1 MASFSRLESILPG
14 NQFGQFRGLEPQA
27 CICVGAGYSREDFKS
42 LLLNEGAEKSG
53 FTGNAVL
60 TFPKLV
66 LKIAQAASGFSGERV
81 LEKSPAR
88 QEVLR
93 FLLSMRGMTER
104 FPELR
109 RLKRQGA
116 FWKRLDHAIQAARM
130 SFVHWEEAQVFS
142 ARLSERQ
149 GEDPLRVEVENLAQ
163 IYENWMEA
171 AGFFD
176 PPSVLRKAVDWLSD
190 LPIASEVP
198 TSEVHQ
204 VLASFPDEIYYFS
217 TQTQESLEREFW
229 ERLGRFKKI
238 ALGHELASQ
247 QSKASQSSDENTVHD
262 TLQGVW
268 QRWHTL
274 DDASEALAAELARQ
288 VRAGV
293 SLEDHVVLISDTP
306 AARRSLR
313 RALSSQAVALA
324 DPRDPTR
331 SRWDEGLKWA
341 LLPLELVSRN
351 FEKESVVAWVRGFQ
365 QGPLKAQWLKEIE
378 DRGIRSGL
386 ESYSGGSLVGLHER
400 LQMLQ
405 KKIGGKKSIRELGL
419 AHLKEIQY
427 WTSLESSNGFGQF
440 RELAWVIGFF
450 EQLWKDLAT
459 DLERVGLGARKA
471 APLYWLERLQS
482 RISDAPAPVERL
494 KPSGGLDVFRFHQA
508 PVKTYRHVWFL
519 GLPSNW
525 LSGEGTGDYWF
536 SERDREILSSEFSVR
551 SGIQVRSE
559 RLKSLRLWLEGAEQ
573 VLVLDSVYDAGG
585 RERETIASVIREIE
599 NFGRFQFEDEPAEM
613 GSHPRWLKSYGALRP
628 IQPQVIALPKR
639 VASQTASGDVPILSA
654 SLLDSFS
661 RCSFQAL
668 AQYRWKLRD
677 LREADTEL
685 WPDIRGNILHE
696 AVRLLVESRDQEGS
710 FSKSPEEALELA
722 WTSKRP
728 RGLLRGA
735 RIESY
740 VKYRLKQ
747 VLIAFCEKEREYIQR
762 AHTRVLGL
770 ENIKFEVPFE
780 GFKVVGEPDRIDEH
794 SEGLFILDY
803 KTASTSPSG
812 TDILENGYRLQ
823 LPFYAIASQK
833 MFGKSTLGF
842 QFVQLDKKGT
852 RSAGLFFEGTNGKDP
867 GKLTATTRN
876 NKSLMARPRDEVW
889 SKLEEDIQRQGCQYI
904 DGSFE
909 AKPRITPRKKEC
921 DSCRIGDLCGLRRLS
936 AETSADGEGE
946 GE

>member
-1 MASFSRLESILPG
+1 MASFSRLESILPVDR
-14 NQFGQFRGLEPQA
+14 FRGLEPEA

-42 LLLNEGAEKSG
+42 LLLEKSG

-66 LKIAQAASGFSGERV
+66 LKIAQAASGFSAERV

-93 FLLSMRGMTER
+93 FLLSMRGMSDR

-149 GEDPLRVEVENLAQ
+149 GQDPLRLEIENLAQ
-163 IYENWMEA
+163 IYETWMEA

-176 PPSVLRKAVDWLSD
+176 PPSVLRRAVDWLSD
-190 LPIASEVP
+190 LQE
-198 TSEVHQ
+198 TSEGPR
-204 VLASFPDEIYYFS
+204 VLAEFPDEIYYFS

-229 ERLGRFKKI
+229 ERLARFKKI
-238 ALGHELASQ
+238 LPGHELASQ
-247 QSKASQSSDENTVHD
+247 KSNTAQEA
-262 TLQGVW
+262 LSGVW

-274 DDASEALAAELARQ
+274 DDASEALAEELAKQIRS
-288 VRAGV
+288 GT
-293 SLEDHVVLISDTP
+293 SLEDHVVLIADMP

-313 RALSSQAVALA
+313 RALSSQGVALA

-331 SRWDEGLKWA
+331 SRWDEGLKWG

-351 FEKESVVAWVRGFQ
+351 FERESVVAWIRGFQ
-365 QGPLKAQWLKEIE
+365 QGPLKAQWIKEIE

-386 ESYSGGSLVGLHER
+386 ESYGGGSLVGLHER

-427 WTSLESSNGFGQF
+427 WTSLQSCQF

-450 EQLWKDLAT
+450 EQLWKDLGA
-459 DLERVGLGARKA
+459 DLERVGLGTRKA

-494 KPSGGLDVFRFHQA
+494 KPAGGLDVFRFHQA

-551 SGIQVRSE
+551 SGIQVRAE
-559 RLKSLRLWLEGAEQ
+559 RLKSLEIWLDAAEQ
-573 VLVLDSVYDAGG
+573 VHVLDSVYDAGG

-599 NFGRFQFEDEPAEM
+599 SFGRFEFSDEPAEM

-628 IQPQVIALPKR
+628 VQAQSVSLPAR
-639 VASQTASGDVPILSA
+639 ATATDGPVLSA

-696 AVRLLVESRDQEGS
+696 AVRLLVEARDPEGN
-710 FSKSPEEALELA
+710 FSKSPDEALELA
-722 WTSKRP
+722 WASKRP

-762 AHTRVLGL
+762 AHTQVVGL

-794 SEGLFILDY
+794 PDGLFILDY

-876 NKSLMARPRDEVW
+876 NKSLMSLPRDEVW
-889 SKLEEDIQRQGCQYI
+889 SKLEEDIQRQGRQYI
-904 DGSFE
+904 EGCFE
-909 AKPRITPRKKEC
+909 AKPRIAPRKKEC
-921 DSCRIGDLCGLRRLS
+921 ESCRIGDLCGLRRLS
-936 AETSADGEGE
+936 AEIPAEGEGE